1 MEARAAGLPAITLAY
16 ERSGAGEPLLLVH
29 GLGLSRRTWD
39 AVVPYLRGRREVI
52 AIDLPGFGLSPDW
65 PAGLKQD
72 LPTTA
77 RVLGAAFTALGIER
91 PHVAGHSLGGLVA
104 LGLGQAGLARSVT
117 ALTPAGFWNEAER
130 RYAFAVLATARRIS
144 RTVPDGAAEWLSAT
158 AAGHAILAGMLYA
171 HPAECPPGAVTAC
184 LCSLRESV
192 GFDATLRA
200 GRTHGLFSGQI
211 PGIPVTIV
219 WGTADRILLPRQAQR
234 ATAILPQARLVWLP
248 GCGHVPMND
257 APELVA
263 NVILQATEPDIAD
276 GVTGV
281 EETR

>member
-1 MEARAAGLPAITLAY
+1 M
-16 ERSGAGEPLLLVH
+16 VH

-65 PAGLKQD
+65 PAGLRQD

-104 LGLGQAGLARSVT
+104 LGLGQAGLVRSVT
-117 ALTPAGFWNEAER
+117 ALTPAGFWNDAER

-144 RTVPDGAAEWLSAT
+144 LTVPDGAAEWLSTT

-171 HPAECPPGAVTAC
+171 DPTACPPGAVRAC
-184 LCSLRESV
+184 LRSLRESV

-211 PGIPVTIV
+211 PGVPITIV

-234 ATAILPQARLVWLP
+234 ATAVLPQARLIWLP

-263 NVILQATEPDIAD
+263 NVILQATEPDTAVPRA
-276 GVTGV
+276 G
-281 EETR
+281 RSR